1 MEIEFYKI
9 SDIKQNPDN
18 PRTIRDDKFQKLVQS
33 IKDFPQMLDYR
44 PIVINPDNIIL
55 GGNMRYQACKQAG
68 LKKIPV
74 VKVTTLTK
82 EQEREFI
89 IKDNS
94 NYGTWDW
101 DILAN
106 IFEPEDLKQYGLN
119 VWQPSEA
126 IDDDRDYDLEFEEK
140 YGESESVSA
149 SSGSADIPEKKKVI
163 VVEFDITDYPVVY
176 QLIKDLAPYK
186 IDLGEILIQT
196 LRDAKLSI

>member
-1 MEIEFYKI
+1 MA
-9 SDIKQNPDN
+9 NPQQQPIPLYYIDL
-18 PRTIRDDKFQKLVQS
+18 PGMYLRR
-33 IKDFPQMLDYR
+33 QMLDYR
-44 PIVINPDNIIL
+44 PIVINADNIIL

-126 IDDDRDYDLEFEEK
+126 IDDDRDYDLEFEEN

-149 SSGSADIPEKKKVI
+149 SSGSADIPEKKKII

-196 LRDAKLSI
+196 LRDAKLAI